1 MRFPHSGIVKSYDA
15 GNGLSIDN
23 TVDQDHAVT
32 LLSVKDGTWD
42 KLYRAY
48 ARSDNLNL
56 TGITDYVDVAN
67 GMSFGYS
74 PANRLASSLGPWGDL
89 SFTHD
94 GVGNRTSRALTQ
106 GAGSTTT
113 DIYGYPTLSNRI
125 ANALTNGIETR
136 SFAHDAAGNMT
147 QDLRGGVG
155 GDLYEFTY
163 NNAGRMATAKKN
175 SSTQATLSGEGPV
188 ATGNSLAF
196 ASLQSIHRI
205 D

>member
-1 MRFPHSGIVKSYDA
+1 MRTLKK
-15 GNGLSIDN
+15 LS
-23 TVDQDHAVT
+23 
-32 LLSVKDGTWD
+32 
-42 KLYRAY
+42 
-48 ARSDNLNL
+48 
-56 TGITDYVDVAN
+56 
-67 GMSFGYS
+67 
-74 PANRLASSLGPWGDL
+74 ASIGGSLGPWGDL

-94 GVGNRTSRALTQ
+94 GVGNRTSRTLTQ

-136 SFAHDAAGNMT
+136 SFAHDAAGNLT

-163 NNAGRMATAKKN
+163 NHAGRMATAKKN